1 MEAKAGSKAA
11 KEELYNMYRPG
22 LIHKAVINGKFDE
35 DLFQELCKKL
45 LICIEKFDIDRVKS
59 YLDVTVHACV
69 YSNVIL
75 PMLRIPNRQNLL
87 PEVYR
92 TEFSVQKIPTRVQ

>member
-1 MEAKAGSKAA
+1 MGFEELLMEAKAGSKAA
-11 KEELYNMYRPG
+11 KEELYNMHRTG

-59 YLDVTVHACV
+59 YLDKKETDL
-69 YSNVIL
+69 NV
-75 PMLRIPNRQNLL
+75 PMN
-87 PEVYR
+87 
-92 TEFSVQKIPTRVQ
+92 

>member
-1 MEAKAGSKAA
+1 MGFEELLMEAKAGSKAA

-45 LICIEKFDIDRVKS
+45 LICIEKVDIDRVKS
-59 YLDVTVHACV
+59 YLDKKETDL
-69 YSNVIL
+69 NV
-75 PMLRIPNRQNLL
+75 PMN
-87 PEVYR
+87 
-92 TEFSVQKIPTRVQ
+92 

>member
-1 MEAKAGSKAA
+1 
-11 KEELYNMYRPG
+11 MYRPG

-59 YLDVTVHACV
+59 YLDKKETDL
-69 YSNVIL
+69 NV
-75 PMLRIPNRQNLL
+75 PMN
-87 PEVYR
+87 
-92 TEFSVQKIPTRVQ
+92 